1 MAKNIVDDTARVKNI
16 IENIDF
22 CIENIKNVTENE
34 FKEDL
39 KIQYALCMSL
49 QIICEN
55 ANHITDETK
64 NKFKEVPW
72 KKIKTTRNIISHEYG
87 ALNILSV
94 YDTIKEDL
102 PDLKEKLK
110 AILNE

>member
-1 MAKNIVDDTARVKNI
+1 MAKNIIDDKVRINNI

-22 CIENIKNVTENE
+22 CIENIKNVSEKD
-34 FKEDL
+34 FQDDL
-39 KIQYALCMSL
+39 KIQYALCMSM

-64 NKFKEVPW
+64 NKYSDIPW
-72 KKIKTTRNIISHEYG
+72 NEMKTTRNIISHEYG

-102 PDLKEKLK
+102 PELKEKLLK
-110 AILNE
+110 ILI

>member
-1 MAKNIVDDTARVKNI
+1 
-16 IENIDF
+16 
-22 CIENIKNVTENE
+22 
-34 FKEDL
+34 
-39 KIQYALCMSL
+39 MSL

-64 NKFKEVPW
+64 NKYSDIPW
-72 KKIKTTRNIISHEYG
+72 NEMKTTRNIISHEYG

-102 PDLKEKLK
+102 PELKEKLLK
-110 AILNE
+110 ILI